1 MNKRIIK
8 LIAIFFAISSLIGCT
23 KTNESPLFFEDSNEM
38 VANAKSRVQSIDSIG
53 LTELRESGQ
62 MFLLIDVRTREEHD
76 AGYIPGSVL
85 LPRGLLEFRILNDEF
100 WDEEGLYSPLK
111 DELIILYCR
120 SGNRSAL
127 AAESLEK
134 LGFSNV
140 YTLTGGFN
148 GWKDSHPDMIEIN
161 LPPVNPGLVNPATED
176 DSGSSC

>member
-1 MNKRIIK
+1 MNKRIIE
-8 LIAIFFAISSLIGCT
+8 LIAIIFAMSSLIGCT
-23 KTNESPLFFEDSNEM
+23 KSTDNRLIFEDATEL
-38 VANAKSRVQSIDSIG
+38 VADVKSRVESIDSTG
-53 LTELRESGQ
+53 LNELLESGQ
-62 MFLLIDVRTREEHD
+62 MFLLVDVRTREEHD

-85 LPRGLLEFRILNDEF
+85 IPRGLLEFRILNDEF
-100 WDEEGLYSPLK
+100 WDEEGLYPPLK